1 MGFEKKI
8 DKYQLVRTIGEGSF
22 SKVKLAVNGTNGQK
36 VAVKVIDKHMILEN
50 NLKTQAKPHPNT
62 FPLSRGQL
70 LDKLSY
76 GEKLNEREARK
87 LFQQLIDALDYCH
100 NKGVY
105 HRDLK
110 PENLL
115 LDSKGNLKV
124 SDFGLSALQ
133 KCNDVLTT
141 RCGSPCYVAPE
152 LLLSKGYNGAAADVW
167 SCGVILF
174 ELLAGYLPFNDQ
186 NLMNLYGKIWKSEY
200 KCPTWFTR
208 SQKKLIA
215 KILEPRPAKRITIS
229 DIIEDPWFQKDYK
242 PVFASEFDQNINSED
257 VDVAFNSIE
266 ENVRETT
273 VSKSSSFINAFQLI
287 AMSRDL
293 DLSGLFVEQ
302 DENKQ
307 TKRMGSKHT
316 INETIEKIEAAATDA
331 RLSIEKISNFK
342 VIEVAPTHCV
352 VEISKSTE
360 DIRTYNKF
368 CESLS
373 NLLKQKPGVPSQS
386 EDSVD
391 QCASDRKKHD
401 AECYEE
407 PKREYVKLFRGYE
420 SS

>member
-1 MGFEKKI
+1 
-8 DKYQLVRTIGEGSF
+8 
-22 SKVKLAVNGTNGQK
+22 
-36 VAVKVIDKHMILEN
+36 
-50 NLKTQAKPHPNT
+50 
-62 FPLSRGQL
+62 
-70 LDKLSY
+70 
-76 GEKLNEREARK
+76 
-87 LFQQLIDALDYCH
+87 
-100 NKGVY
+100 
-105 HRDLK
+105 
-110 PENLL
+110 
-115 LDSKGNLKV
+115 
-124 SDFGLSALQ
+124 
-133 KCNDVLTT
+133 
-141 RCGSPCYVAPE
+141 
-152 LLLSKGYNGAAADVW
+152 
-167 SCGVILF
+167 
-174 ELLAGYLPFNDQ
+174 
-186 NLMNLYGKIWKSEY
+186 MNLYGKIWKSEY

-342 VIEVAPTHCV
+342 IKMQPKQTMATTSFRSYLSAQVIEVAPTHCV

-401 AECYEE
+401 AEW
-407 PKREYVKLFRGYE
+407 
-420 SS
+420 